1 MRPQRRV
8 WSGVV
13 VAKAAWIVITGPPG
27 VGKTTLARH
36 LSQRLRLPLLT
47 RDDVRSGHFFTQ
59 GGWSDRVGEVLN
71 APASVERY
79 LELVDAYVARGIS
92 LVSDV
97 VVTEQFLADAV
108 GHLQRSRP
116 MVLALAAPE
125 ARSRYLARLASDPF
139 MARQTTL
146 RTLGARS
153 IDEHIVRAATQ
164 HDEVTRVLCD
174 GRQIGV
180 PTLDVSTRN
189 GYDPSLDAIVDAVT
203 AAVGRVA

>member
-1 MRPQRRV
+1 
-8 WSGVV
+8 
-13 VAKAAWIVITGPPG
+13 
-27 VGKTTLARH
+27 
-36 LSQRLRLPLLT
+36 
-47 RDDVRSGHFFTQ
+47 
-59 GGWSDRVGEVLN
+59 
-71 APASVERY
+71 
-79 LELVDAYVARGIS
+79 
-92 LVSDV
+92 
-97 VVTEQFLADAV
+97 
-108 GHLQRSRP
+108 

-153 IDEHIVRAATQ
+153 IDEHIFRAATQ

-189 GYDPSLDAIVDAVT
+189 GYDPSLDAIVDAVI
-203 AAVGRVA
+203 AVVGRVA